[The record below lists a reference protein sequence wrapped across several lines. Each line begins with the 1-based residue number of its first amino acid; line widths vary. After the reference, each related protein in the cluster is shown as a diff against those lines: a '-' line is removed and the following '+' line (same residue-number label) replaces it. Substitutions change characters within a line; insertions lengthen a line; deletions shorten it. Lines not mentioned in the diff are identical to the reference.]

1 MFPISDIAPR
11 RRFPLVNYL
20 IIIITIYVFFLQ
32 LTAPDFE
39 KFIFDYGFV
48 PSRFSFFD
56 ISSYKYILYSIFLHG
71 GFFHIFSNL
80 WFLHIFGDN
89 VEDKMGHLNYLFFY
103 ILSGVVA
110 VFSQYIF
117 NLKSNIPM
125 IGASGAI
132 SGVAGAYF
140 VFYPRGKIKS
150 LMPTFFGFYD
160 IVILPAWFFL
170 GYWFLIQLLL
180 GFGSL
185 VTFDIN
191 QGGVA
196 WFAHIG
202 GFLFGYFWAKR
213 FKKGVD
219 FF

>member
-11 RRFPLVNYL
+11 RKFPFINYL
-20 IIIITIYVFFLQ
+20 IIIITVYVFFFQ

-39 KFIFDYGFV
+39 KFIFEYGFV

-56 ISSYKYILYSIFLHG
+56 ISSYKYIIYSIFLHG
-71 GFFHIFSNL
+71 GFLHIFSNL

-89 VEDKMGHLNYLFFY
+89 VEDRMGHLNYLLFY
-103 ILSGVVA
+103 ILSGMVA
-110 VFSQYIF
+110 VFSQYFF
-117 NLKSNIPM
+117 NLGSNIPM
-125 IGASGAI
+125 IGASGAV

-140 VFYPRGKIKS
+140 LLYPRGKIKA
-150 LMPTFFGFYD
+150 LVPLFFGLYD

-170 GYWFLIQLLL
+170 GYWFLIQIFS
-180 GFGSL
+180 GIGSL

-202 GFLFGYFWAKR
+202 GFLFGYITVRR
-213 FKKGVD
+213 FKRL
-219 FF
+219 